1 MSKEGMVPKVRFY
14 NFNDEWFI
22 KSLEEISEIIMGQS
36 PKSEYYTDNPSDYI
50 LVQGNADIKNGSVA
64 PRAYTSKPTKLA
76 EKGNIILTVRAPVGE
91 VAKTDYEVV
100 LGRGVSSLKGNE
112 FLYQKL
118 LMMNKVNYWEKFS
131 TGSTFQSINSN
142 DIRNAK
148 LLVPIAEEQQKIGDL
163 FEKLDQ
169 AISLQQQVLETTKE
183 YKQSM
188 LQKMFPKKG
197 EKVPEIRF
205 KEFNDSWKDE
215 EIKEISKN
223 IGGTPLE
230 KHIDSQEHYKF
241 ISIGNYSKDGKYI
254 DNGQRISLNEKTR
267 EKLLQKNDI
276 AMVLNDKTKTGD
288 IIGSSILIDE
298 DNKYIYNQRT
308 QRVIFDNNLVNNI
321 FIWTLL
327 NNSIF
332 RSEVFRR
339 SQGGTQIYINF
350 SEVEKITVKIPSLEE
365 QQKIGSFFKTLDEKI
380 EQEEKKL
387 EAYESM
393 KKALMQ
399 RMFL

>member
-197 EKVPEIRF
+197 KKVPEIRF
-205 KEFNDSWKDE
+205 KEFDSKW
-215 EIKEISKN
+215 
-223 IGGTPLE
+223 
-230 KHIDSQEHYKF
+230 DS
-241 ISIGNYSKDGKYI
+241 
-254 DNGQRISLNEKTR
+254 ISLNEIVELKHGYAFKSKDYKKNGAYSILTIKNVTGNR
-267 EKLLQKNDI
+267 YINSKEVNFLTKIPKNLQKHQKLKFGDLLISLTGNVGRVSIVNSNNHLLNQRVGLLEILNADEEFVFQALNRPNFEN
-276 AMVLNDKTKTGD
+276 AMINRGQGAAQLNISKADVENYT
-288 IIGSSILIDE
+288 ILI
-298 DNKYIYNQRT
+298 
-308 QRVIFDNNLVNNI
+308 
-321 FIWTLL
+321 
-327 NNSIF
+327 
-332 RSEVFRR
+332 
-339 SQGGTQIYINF
+339 
-350 SEVEKITVKIPSLEE
+350 PSFEE